1 LRSDTIKNGPERAP
15 HRSLLRACGLKAEDF
30 SKPFIGI
37 ASSQVDIVPGHV
49 HLHRF
54 SEIVK
59 SAVRE
64 AGGVPFEFNTIAVD
78 DGIAMGHPGIR
89 YSLPSR
95 ELIADSVETMLQ
107 AHQFDGVVCIPN
119 CDKVVPGMIMG
130 ALRVNIP
137 TIFVSGGPMET
148 GRTSRGQPIDLVSV
162 YEGVGL
168 YRAGF
173 ISEQQLTDLE
183 ERACPSCGCCA
194 GMFTANT
201 MNCLCEALGLALPG
215 NGTILATS
223 RERIELLRKAGRQI
237 VALVKADLK
246 PRDIVTAEAI
256 HDAFVLDMA
265 MGGSSNTVLHV
276 LAIAKE
282 ARVAYPLHR
291 INEIAERIPHICKI
305 SPASDYR
312 IEDLHRAGGVS
323 ALLRELSKIE
333 GALHLDRTTVAMKKL
348 RENISGAEVA
358 DPQVIRSISN
368 PHNPHGGI
376 AIVYGSLAPKGA
388 VCKTGAVDPEMMKH
402 KGPARVFDSE
412 EEAFGAILEGS
423 IREGDVVVVRFE
435 GPKGGP
441 GMREMLSLT
450 SVLVGMGLGSKVAL
464 VTDGRF
470 SGATRG
476 ACIGHVSPEAAAGG
490 PISCIKDEDFIKI
503 DLEQYRLDVDLDH
516 EEIETRLK
524 HAHDFPVRAKSGY
537 LARYAELVTSAD
549 EGAILRRPVEANLG
563 DEWCQ

>member
-1 LRSDTIKNGPERAP
+1 MRSDTIKKGPERAP

-78 DGIAMGHPGIR
+78 DGIAMGHPGIM

-107 AHQFDGVVCIPN
+107 AHQFDAVVCIPN

-162 YEGVGL
+162 YEGVGR

-173 ISEQQLTDLE
+173 IGEQQLTDLE

-215 NGTILATS
+215 NGTFLATS

-246 PRDIVTAEAI
+246 PRDIVTTEAI
-256 HDAFVLDMA
+256 DDAFVLDMA

-282 ARVAYPLHR
+282 AQVAYPLRR

-333 GALHLDRTTVAMKKL
+333 GSLHLDRTTVTMKKL
-348 RENISGAEVA
+348 RENIACAEVA
-358 DPQVIRSISN
+358 DSQVIRSISN
-368 PHNPHGGI
+368 PHSPHGGI
-376 AIVYGSLAPKGA
+376 AILYGSLAPKGA

-412 EEAFGAILEGS
+412 EDASSAILEGS
-423 IREGDVVVVRFE
+423 IRDGDVVVVRFE

-450 SVLVGMGLGSKVAL
+450 SVLAGMGLGSKVAL

-490 PISCIKDEDFIKI
+490 PISCIRDEDFIEI
-503 DLEQYRLDVDLDH
+503 DLEQYRLDVDLAPD
-516 EEIETRLK
+516 EIETRLK
-524 HAHDFPVRAKSGY
+524 HARDFPVRAKSGY
-537 LARYAELVTSAD
+537 LARYADLVTSAD
-549 EGAILRRPVEANLG
+549 EGAFLRRPIQANQS
-563 DEWCQ
+563 DK

>member
-1 LRSDTIKNGPERAP
+1 VRSDTIKKGPERAP

-37 ASSQVDIVPGHV
+37 ASSQADIVPGHV

-54 SEIVK
+54 SAVVK
-59 SAVRE
+59 SAVRQ
-64 AGGVPFEFNTIAVD
+64 AGAVPFEFNTIAVD

-95 ELIADSVETMLQ
+95 ELIADLVETMLQ

-130 ALRVNIP
+130 AVRVNIP
-137 TIFVSGGPMET
+137 AIFVSGGPMET
-148 GRTSRGQPIDLVSV
+148 GRTSHGQPIDLVSV
-162 YEGVGL
+162 YEGVGR

-173 ISEQQLTDLE
+173 MTEQQLTDIE
-183 ERACPSCGCCA
+183 EHACPSCGSCA

-201 MNCLCEALGLALPG
+201 MNCICEALGLALPG

-223 RERIELLRKAGRQI
+223 PGRIELLRKAGRQI
-237 VALVKADLK
+237 VALVKAALK

-256 HDAFVLDMA
+256 DDAFVLDMA
-265 MGGSSNTVLHV
+265 MGGSSNAVLHL

-282 ARVAYPLHR
+282 AQVAYPLRR
-291 INEIAERIPHICKI
+291 INEIAERTPHICKL
-305 SPASDYR
+305 SPASVYR
-312 IEDLHRAGGVS
+312 IDDLRRAGGVS

-333 GALHLDRTTVAMKKL
+333 GSLHLNRTTVTMKKL
-348 RENISGAEVA
+348 RENISGAEVT
-358 DPQVIRSISN
+358 DSQVIRSTSN
-368 PHNPHGGI
+368 PYSDHGGI
-376 AIVYGSLAPKGA
+376 AILYGSLAPKGA
-388 VCKTGAVDPEMMKH
+388 VCKTGAVDPAMMKH

-412 EEAFGAILEGS
+412 EDASGAILEGS

-441 GMREMLSLT
+441 GMPEMLSLT
-450 SVLVGMGLGSKVAL
+450 SVLVGMDLGSKVAL

-476 ACIGHVSPEAAAGG
+476 ACVGHVSPEAAAGG
-490 PISCIKDEDFIKI
+490 PISCIKDGDSIEI
-503 DLEQYRLDVDLDH
+503 DLEQYRLDVHLDPDQ
-516 EEIETRLK
+516 IETRLK
-524 HAHDFPVRAKSGY
+524 HAHNLPVRAKSGY
-537 LARYAELVTSAD
+537 LARYADLVTSAD
-549 EGAILRRPVEANLG
+549 EGAILRRPVESN
-563 DEWCQ
+563 